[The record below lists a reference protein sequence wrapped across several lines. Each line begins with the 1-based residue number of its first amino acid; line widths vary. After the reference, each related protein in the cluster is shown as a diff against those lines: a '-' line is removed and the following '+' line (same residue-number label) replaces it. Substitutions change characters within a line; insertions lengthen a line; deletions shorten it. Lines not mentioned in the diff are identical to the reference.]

1 VRDVGGWIP
10 DANSVER
17 GLRHI
22 DLYVRIA
29 LTGSDMLKS
38 YEGVQISE

>member
-1 VRDVGGWIP
+1 VDT
-10 DANSVER
+10 DANSAER